1 MCYTVVLL
9 VYIFLANVRQ
19 EFGFRQVIDEKG
31 WMLMDIRQGLVSDH
45 ATMIQSRYV
54 ESLKKFSKV
63 FNNYPLPFSLLKV
76 CTYFN

>member
-45 ATMIQSRYV
+45 VTMIQSM
-54 ESLKKFSKV
+54 
-63 FNNYPLPFSLLKV
+63 
-76 CTYFN
+76 

>member
-9 VYIFLANVRQ
+9 VYIFLANVRK

-45 ATMIQSRYV
+45 APMIQCMY
-54 ESLKKFSKV
+54 
-63 FNNYPLPFSLLKV
+63 NLLKV
-76 CTYFN
+76 FFKFYTTIHCHDHY